1 MKKQIAALLSILL
14 TLTGCASAGGTA
26 AATAAAS
33 AEATAAASAS
43 PEATENPDAAAFAA
57 DYTQVPAD
65 NVFTFRS
72 ADEIIQILEHGTGLV
87 FLGFKEC
94 PWCQRYAVY
103 LNETAKKAGLTKI
116 YYYDIRQDRTDN
128 TETYQKIVSLL
139 GDNLDFD
146 DEGKPRIYVPD
157 ITFVKKGEI
166 IGHDNESSMLTD
178 ADGTPDSYWTAD
190 RVSALEAKLEPLME
204 EVAKQMCSE
213 CNVG

>member
-1 MKKQIAALLSILL
+1 
-14 TLTGCASAGGTA
+14 
-26 AATAAAS
+26 
-33 AEATAAASAS
+33 
-43 PEATENPDAAAFAA
+43 
-57 DYTQVPAD
+57 
-65 NVFTFRS
+65 
-72 ADEIIQILEHGTGLV
+72 V

-178 ADGTPDSYWTAD
+178 ADGTLDSYWTAD